1 MTKRRILHLISARGG
16 GMERYARDLIAL
28 TPDYDHALLHI
39 SDDCAVLET
48 NGVFYPLML
57 PFGLGSDPTAAPPN
71 PTASHQPERLWDALN
86 PDVIHAHFVSALAL
100 QLMEAAPPRP
110 LILSLHDVGFLHP
123 DAFAQGRA
131 IPTKDPKWIARW
143 REIALRSAKVLVPSR
158 FILEIWE
165 QTVPDVAAQVLE
177 PGVATPIL
185 PDAPMRPLTTV
196 GIVGAVGPHK
206 GKDHLLELVQ
216 LPGAERFRWVLIGY
230 TEDQLQPGA
239 LFDGRLWV
247 HGPFDHAD
255 TARWLSH
262 YAVDIVYFPNQ
273 IAESF
278 SYALS
283 DVWAAGVPAVVP
295 DIGALGERMRTVGAG
310 AVVPAGCEPTAAIA
324 ILGTLADSDRL
335 SWHRALRDAAPVP
348 DHASMAK
355 AIAPVYRLAM
365 DTSEAL
371 TEDLAALQ
379 PFLRSQLDGVVFR
392 SENIRLARD
401 YGQVREWAEKLEAD
415 VSRQQDELRALSEA
429 RVEVDAFAAQQT
441 TQLQLALDRIAQLD
455 SDVVALRARND
466 FIEASAQAIER
477 DLHTQLARAESLTAE
492 VHALAAVRIELE
504 TQRAALHSELER
516 VGGELARMEQW
527 RASMEQKFEQVEQ
540 ARQRITTEHDALRIN
555 NAHLTLTVQ
564 QQLSALQRLQ
574 DEIES
579 LRIKGARYDRVLGLV
594 PGPLRRL
601 LRRLASRSS

>member
-1 MTKRRILHLISARGG
+1 MTQRRILHLISARGG

-39 SDDCAVLET
+39 GDDCAVLET
-48 NGVFYPLML
+48 DGVFYPLTL
-57 PFGLGSDPTAAPPN
+57 PFGASSDPTAPAQAATPSN
-71 PTASHQPERLWDALN
+71 PTASHQPERFWDALN
-86 PDVIHAHFVSALAL
+86 PDVIHAHFVSSLAL
-100 QLMEAAPPRP
+100 QLLEAAPPRP

-131 IPTKDPKWIARW
+131 VPTKDPKWIARW

-165 QTVPDVAAQVLE
+165 QAVPDVAAQVLE
-177 PGVATPIL
+177 PGVATSISS
-185 PDAPMRPLTTV
+185 DAPMRPLTTV
-196 GIVGAVGPHK
+196 GIVGAIGPHK

-283 DVWAAGVPAVVP
+283 DVWAAGIPAIVP

-310 AVVPAGCEPTAAIA
+310 TIVPAGCEPTAALA
-324 ILGTLADSDRL
+324 ILGALADSDRL

-365 DTSEAL
+365 ETSEAL

-415 VSRQQDELRALSEA
+415 VERQQRELYSMADTRAA
-429 RVEVDAFAAQQT
+429 VEAFAAQQT
-441 TQLQLALDRIAQLD
+441 AQLTLTLERISQLD
-455 SDVVALRARND
+455 GDVAALRERNA
-466 FIEASAQAIER
+466 FVEASAHAIER
-477 DLHTQLARAESLTAE
+477 DLHSQLARAESLTAE
-492 VHALAAVRIELE
+492 VHALAAVRAELE
-504 TQRAALHSELER
+504 TQRAALQLELER
-516 VGGELARMEQW
+516 ERAALASLEQW
-527 RASMEQKFEQVEQ
+527 RASIEQQLAQVEK
-540 ARQRITTEHDALRIN
+540 ARQQITAEHDALRIN
-555 NAHLTLTVQ
+555 NVHLATTVEN
-564 QQLSALQRLQ
+564 LHEEIAL
-574 DEIES
+574 
-579 LRIKGARYDRVLGLV
+579 LRIKSARYDRLV
-594 PGPLRRL
+594 KLIPAPIRSL
-601 LRRLASRSS
+601 LRYLRSRFA